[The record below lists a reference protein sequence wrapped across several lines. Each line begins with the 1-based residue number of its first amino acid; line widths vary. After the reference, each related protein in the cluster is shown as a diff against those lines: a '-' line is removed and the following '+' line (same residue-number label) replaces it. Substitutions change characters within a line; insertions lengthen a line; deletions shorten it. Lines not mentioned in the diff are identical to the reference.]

1 MISFKSS
8 LEDIV
13 VLDPEN
19 PSWIAAA
26 SVVADTAAVNLNGIK
41 MLLANDLSTFLSK
54 DYPVF
59 SNGPK
64 ILLKILPVCP
74 NLCNWVFDN
83 FILADKPL

>member
-13 VLDPEN
+13 VLDAEN
-19 PSWIAAA
+19 PLWIAA

-54 DYPVF
+54 GNPV
-59 SNGPK
+59 
-64 ILLKILPVCP
+64 LVMVLKFYLKFFLSVLIYATEFL
-74 NLCNWVFDN
+74 
-83 FILADKPL
+83 IISY

>member
-41 MLLANDLSTFLSK
+41 MLLANNLSTFLSK
-54 DYPVF
+54 DNPVF

-64 ILLKILPVCP
+64 ILLKILPVFP